1 MEAPT
6 MSFADKFRAFYTKD
20 YYIWL
25 AIAVVALAFTLY
37 IYFANPK
44 SIDYFQDYD
53 RSQKIT
59 HIQ

>member
-1 MEAPT
+1 MESAPL
-6 MSFADKFRAFYTKD
+6 SYAQKFQLFFLKD

-44 SIDYFQDYD
+44 TIDYFQDYD
-53 RSQKIT
+53 GSQKIT
-59 HIQ
+59 HIK

>member
-1 MEAPT
+1 

-59 HIQ
+59 HIK